1 MTKKEMIQRIQ
12 LQEATLFLQAMQLE
26 LDYGRDALMTRSV
39 INKWL
44 GVNNMMEDLGIPSD
58 LTLPEAREAAELI
71 HQIRRYQ
78 IHHQK
83 G

>member
-1 MTKKEMIQRIQ
+1 MTKKDMIQNMQ
-12 LQEATLFLQAMQLE
+12 KLEAIFFLQAKQSE
-26 LDYGRDALMTRSV
+26 FDNGRDSSMTRSA

-44 GVNNMMEDLGIPSD
+44 GVNNLLQHLGVKED

-71 HQIRRYQ
+71 YQ
-78 IHHQK
+78 IHKQK

>member
-1 MTKKEMIQRIQ
+1 MTKKEMIQNMQ
-12 LQEATLFLQAMQLE
+12 KLEAIFFLQAKQSE
-26 LDYGRDALMTRSV
+26 FNNGRDDSTTRSA

-44 GVNNMMEDLGIPSD
+44 GVNNMLQHLGVKED

-71 HQIRRYQ
+71 YQ
-78 IHHQK
+78 IHKQK

>member
-12 LQEATLFLQAMQLE
+12 LQEATLFLQALQIE
-26 LDYGRDALMTRSV
+26 LDYGRDATLHCTA

-44 GVNNMMEDLGIPSD
+44 GVNNMMQDLGIPED

-71 HQIRRYQ
+71 YQ
-78 IHHQK
+78 IHRQK